1 MNYQYQLEKR
11 GEEFM
16 KQGKFDL
23 AIQNFTRSL
32 RIDSVEADCLHL
44 RGKAYL
50 AIGEF
55 ELAITDFTA
64 CIDRL
69 GDFDIDDAYP
79 RSYEGREKAYR
90 LKGDLAHASEDLEKV
105 NRLKQIPKTE
115 EEFFERGKK
124 YLEQGKFELA
134 LYDFDYAI
142 DRGYITA
149 IYHEYRAKA
158 YQALGEFE
166 LAKNDLDKVREIEL
180 SPPIREP
187 RNFHERTSEELNHE
201 IEKLTRKIEEDKQW
215 GIWSRL
221 ERGRLYA
228 ENGDYEL
235 AIKDFTILIENTSGD
250 TTYNCERGEAYLAH
264 GDFDLAIEDFSYVI
278 DVFEVSYEEFL
289 ESHEGRV
296 KAYQALGIFDLAE
309 KDLKRVDEIHRAK
322 ERLDQLFKKYRE
334 H

>member
-1 MNYQYQLEKR
+1 MNYQYQLEFEKR

-16 KQGKFDL
+16 KQGKYDL

-105 NRLKQIPKTE
+105 NRLKQIPQTA

-134 LYDFDYAI
+134 LYDFDNAI

-149 IYHEYRAKA
+149 AYHEYRAKA
-158 YQALGEFE
+158 YQALGEFD
-166 LAKNDLDKVREIEL
+166 LAKNDLDKAREIEAN
-180 SPPIREP
+180 PPNRSLQIFSQTTVKDLNQIIAESTR
-187 RNFHERTSEELNHE
+187 RIELN
-201 IEKLTRKIEEDKQW
+201 
-215 GIWSRL
+215 S
-221 ERGRLYA
+221 
-228 ENGDYEL
+228 
-235 AIKDFTILIENTSGD
+235 D
-250 TTYNCERGEAYLAH
+250 TTDYCERGEAYLAR
-264 GDFDLAIEDFSYVI
+264 GDFNLAIEDFSYVI

-289 ESHEGRV
+289 ESHEGRT
-296 KAYQALGIFDLAE
+296 KAYQALGKFDLAA
-309 KDLKRVDEIHRAK
+309 KDLKRVDEIHRAA
-322 ERLDQLFKKYRE
+322 ERLDQFFKKYRE

>member
-1 MNYQYQLEKR
+1 MNWQYQLEKR

-16 KQGKFDL
+16 KQGKYDL

-69 GDFDIDDAYP
+69 GDFDVDDAYP
-79 RSYEGREKAYR
+79 ISYEGREKAYR
-90 LKGDLAHASEDLEKV
+90 LKGDLAHAAEDLEKV
-105 NRLKQIPKTE
+105 NRLKQIPRTA

-124 YLEQGKFELA
+124 YLDQGKFELA
-134 LYDFDYAI
+134 LYDFDNAI

-149 IYHEYRAKA
+149 AYHEYRAKA
-158 YQALGEFE
+158 YQALGEFD
-166 LAKNDLDKVREIEL
+166 LAKNDLDKARKIEL

-201 IEKLTRKIEEDKQW
+201 IEKLTRKIEEEHEFWDYAN
-215 GIWSRL
+215 
-221 ERGRLYA
+221 RGYLYMKKR
-228 ENGDYEL
+228 DYNR
-235 AIKDFTILIENTSGD
+235 AISDFTICIEMTDD
-250 TTYNCERGEAYLAH
+250 TTYYCDRGETYLAR

-289 ESHEGRV
+289 ESHEGRA
-296 KAYQALGIFDLAE
+296 KAYQSIGKFDLAA
-309 KDLKRVDEIHRAK
+309 KDLKRVDEIHRAA
-322 ERLDQLFKKYRE
+322 ERLDQFFKKYRE